1 MRSGRA
7 LSDPPR
13 SPGLSEGWR
22 RRTQDRLRADYRPTM
37 RFAMHR
43 WFSARAIQLH
53 LEFFLI
59 VAGCAAATWWQ
70 ARRALG
76 GNGLSW
82 FYTFEWPILAA
93 IAIAAWWHLIHENPE
108 QRAARKRE
116 RAEKDPAERAAE
128 W

>member
-1 MRSGRA
+1 MRLA
-7 LSDPPR
+7 
-13 SPGLSEGWR
+13 
-22 RRTQDRLRADYRPTM
+22 M
-37 RFAMHR
+37 RR
-43 WFSARAIQLH
+43 WFSARALLLH

-82 FYTFEWPILAA
+82 FYTFEWPILAG
-93 IAIAAWWHLIHENPE
+93 IAIAAWWHLVHENPE
-108 QRAARKRE
+108 EREARKRE
-116 RAEKDPAERAAE
+116 RADKDPAERAAE